1 MKQIFMLLLLYFA
14 VVSTV
19 EAKLRRVGFIATIMP
34 VNGLD
39 YGNFQAAHDASA
51 AGDTIQLYPNT
62 TGLVTY
68 SGTISKPVVVIG
80 PGYFTNSYY
89 MTGAEKANTGLQN
102 LAGNIS
108 SCTFTIDLGSAGAI
122 IQGLNNVNI
131 NTIDRVDALNNINI
145 RRCRNVAISFINSG
159 QINDWTIA
167 QCYGVT
173 MVQTGSGSSATNNR
187 TINRLSIRNSVIFQ
201 QINFATS
208 PTGTYTGNTIY
219 NCNFLSGASLSLN
232 GAAFTIQNCIFE
244 TQSFTGITNVVWTK
258 NITTQTATSNP
269 MTNTA
274 PNSGNVYSVILN
286 NVYINYPLTSTS
298 GGVNVYSP
306 DGRFQLKTGTT
317 TNPAINGGYLP
328 GTTTPTNCGI
338 YGGITTDNY
347 VLSGIPPIP
356 VYYQLTAPSAVT
368 VGSNYTITFSVKN
381 NN

>member
-1 MKQIFMLLLLYFA
+1 MLLLLYFA
-14 VVSTV
+14 VMSTV

-51 AGDTIQLYPNT
+51 VGDTIQLYPNT
-62 TGLVTY
+62 TGSVTY
-68 SGTISKPVVVIG
+68 SGTISKQVVIIG

-89 MTGAEKANTGLQN
+89 LSGAERANAGLQN
-102 LAGNIS
+102 LAGSIA
-108 SCTFTIDLGSAGAI
+108 SCSFTIDLGSAGAI
-122 IQGLNNVNI
+122 IQGLNNVSI

-145 RRCRNVAISFINSG
+145 RRCRGVSISFINSG
-159 QINDWTIA
+159 QCNDWTIS

-173 MVQTGSGSSATNNR
+173 TVQTGTGSSATNNR
-187 TINRLSIRNSVIFQ
+187 TINRLSISNSVIYQ
-201 QINFATS
+201 QISLATS

-219 NCNFLSGASLSLN
+219 NCNFISGASLSLN
-232 GAAFTIQNCIFE
+232 GAAFTIQNSIFE
-244 TQSFTGITNVVWTK
+244 GQSFTGVTNVAFVK
-258 NITTQTATSNP
+258 NITNLSATSNP
-269 MTNTA
+269 MSTNA
-274 PNSGNVYSVILN
+274 GSSGNTYNVAMS
-286 NVYINYPLTSTS
+286 NVYVNYPTYTTS

-328 GTTTPTNCGI
+328 GTTTPTNSGI
-338 YGGITTDNY
+338 YGGVATDSY

-368 VGSNYTITFSVKN
+368 VGSNYTITFSVRN